1 MELSPVDTVQICLD
15 ITNIGQTAGSNV
27 AIHYQLPDELIIR
40 AVSVA
45 PQGVASIV
53 GNSLSAV
60 LGQLESVKSGVVTI
74 TVEISS
80 EVLAGTPLDELLQHG
95 YLTMNTP
102 EALKSIDNDYST
114 DELTIKLSERRFW
127 SFIPFVV
134 RSGEQA
140 EISVEV
146 GNYQYLEGN
155 YRIDISVNGLLWQA
169 AEVVF
174 GSVASQETQDHVD
187 LIVNGS
193 ILETKEVAF
202 GNNEM
207 QELVFNLN
215 NLETGEYSIDING
228 LRGEFTSSW
237 WINWWLVAAV
247 LATIIGLLVWFFVG
261 RRIKR
266 QRSPKG

>member
-1 MELSPVDTVQICLD
+1 VELSPGDTLQICLD
-15 ITNIGQTAGSNV
+15 ITNVGQTETSTV
-27 AIHYQLPDELIIR
+27 AIHYQLPDELIIH

-53 GNSLSAV
+53 GNSLIAV
-60 LGQLESVKSGVVTI
+60 LGQLESGKSGVVTI
-74 TVEISS
+74 TVEVSS
-80 EVLAGTPLDELLQHG
+80 EVLAETPIDDLLERGH
-95 YLTMNTP
+95 LAMNTP
-102 EALKSIDNDYST
+102 EALKSTDNNYST
-114 DELTIKLSERRFW
+114 DELAIKLSERRFW

-140 EISVEV
+140 EISVKV
-146 GNYQYLEGN
+146 GSYQYLEGN
-155 YRIDISVNGLLWQA
+155 YRIDVSVDGVLWQV

-174 GSVASQETQDHVD
+174 GSVASQEDQDHVD

-193 ILETKEVAF
+193 IMETKEVAF

-207 QELVFNLN
+207 QELVFSIDNLK
-215 NLETGEYSIDING
+215 TGEYSIDING
-228 LRGEFTSSW
+228 IRGEFTSSW

-266 QRSPKG
+266 QRSPQG